1 MRFRPAALSRACIPA
16 HESERFPLDW
26 DAVFGRSAPLAVEV
40 GFGGGEYLEWWA
52 GQRPEWNLVGLE
64 RPPECIARAASLLRR
79 GGVPNVRLVRGD
91 ARYLLRELFAP
102 ASLAHVL
109 MQFPMPWPKEKH
121 AKHRVSSPGFAAT
134 LADVLQPGACF
145 ELVTDQEWYAVES
158 HDYLSGDG
166 RFQLAPLE
174 TGPERPFRTRY
185 EQKWLD
191 EGRDIFRLE
200 ARLLQG
206 GAAPRLIQDQSMH
219 CVHMD
224 SSLTSAAV
232 DALVGLRFSAPGRVG
247 EVKEAFRASDSWLLK
262 VVSADDAF
270 SQIYYLR
277 LAERS
282 KGGSLVKV
290 EPQPRPYP
298 TEAVRFTVESVA
310 AALQERLADG
320 AGLAT

>member
-1 MRFRPAALSRACIPA
+1 
-16 HESERFPLDW
+16 
-26 DAVFGRSAPLAVEV
+26 
-40 GFGGGEYLEWWA
+40 
-52 GQRPEWNLVGLE
+52 
-64 RPPECIARAASLLRR
+64 
-79 GGVPNVRLVRGD
+79 
-91 ARYLLRELFAP
+91 
-102 ASLAHVL
+102 
-109 MQFPMPWPKEKH
+109 
-121 AKHRVSSPGFAAT
+121 
-134 LADVLQPGACF
+134 
-145 ELVTDQEWYAVES
+145 
-158 HDYLSGDG
+158 
-166 RFQLAPLE
+166 
-174 TGPERPFRTRY
+174 
-185 EQKWLD
+185 
-191 EGRDIFRLE
+191 
-200 ARLLQG
+200 
-206 GAAPRLIQDQSMH
+206 MH